1 MSGLAWARDRLRA
14 FGEAPFVLDGEDVLT
29 YAAIDRELTSWL
41 TRLDQAGVEPGDS
54 VAFIGDYSAG
64 SIALFLALLL
74 NGNVAVPLTP
84 EVGPRR
90 DKFLDIVEARGFFE
104 PDGQGELQ
112 WRPRAAQRR
121 HPLLNRLRQTGEAG
135 VVIFSSGT
143 TGESKASLLQASRL
157 FDKHRDA
164 KPKPLRTLI
173 FLKPDHIGGVNT
185 LFSIMFTGGALVLCG
200 DRSPRAICAAIARH
214 QVQLLPTT
222 PTFLNMLILSEIYRD
237 HDLSSLEVVTYGA
250 EPMPQSTLT
259 AVNRV
264 FPEVRLKQTYG
275 LTELGI
281 FSTKSRDSASTWM
294 KVGGPG
300 VETKIVDGTLWV
312 RAKAAMLGY
321 LNAPS
326 PFDEDGW
333 YNTNDKVEVDGEHL
347 RILGR
352 EQDIINVGGEKVFPA
367 EIESLLLEMPGVR
380 EAVVRGK
387 KNPITGQVV
396 TAVLTLDR
404 PEDLNSLRKRVFAFC
419 QGRLERFKIPAVVSV
434 ADNLVSDR
442 FKKIRAL

>member
-1 MSGLAWARDRLRA
+1 MSGMAWALDRLSA
-14 FGEAPFVLDGEDVLT
+14 FGDDPFILDGDRTLT
-29 YAAIDRELTSWL
+29 YAGLSEELTSWRA
-41 TRLDQAGVEPGDS
+41 RLAETGVAPGDS
-54 VAFIGDYSAG
+54 VAFIGDYSAA

-74 NGNVAVPLTP
+74 NGNIAVPLTP
-84 EVGPRR
+84 DVGPKR

-104 PDGQGELQ
+104 PDEAGRLQ
-112 WRPRAAQRR
+112 WRPRDTQRR
-121 HPLLNRLRQTGEAG
+121 HPLLNRLRESGAAG
-135 VVIFSSGT
+135 IVIFSSGT
-143 TGESKASLLQASRL
+143 TGESKASLLQA
-157 FDKHRDA
+157 DKLLHKLRDA

-185 LFSIMFTGGALVLCG
+185 LFSIMCAGGALVLSG
-200 DRSPRAICAAIARH
+200 ERSPRAICAAIERH
-214 QVQLLPTT
+214 KVQLLPTT
-222 PTFLNMLILSEIYRD
+222 PTFLNMLILSGIHRD
-237 HDLSSLEVVTYGA
+237 YDLSTLETITYGA

-259 AVNRV
+259 AVHRV
-264 FPEVRLKQTYG
+264 FPDVRLKQTYG

-326 PFDEDGW
+326 PFDEAGW

-367 EIESLLLEMPGVR
+367 EVESVLLEMPGVR
-380 EAVVRGK
+380 EAVVRGR

-396 TAVLTLDR
+396 TAALMLDA
-404 PEDLNSLRKRVFAFC
+404 PEDLASLRKRTFEFC
-419 QGRLERFKIPAVVSV
+419 RDRLERFKIPAVVNV
-434 ADNLVSDR
+434 AENLVGDR
-442 FKKIRAL
+442 FKKIRSS